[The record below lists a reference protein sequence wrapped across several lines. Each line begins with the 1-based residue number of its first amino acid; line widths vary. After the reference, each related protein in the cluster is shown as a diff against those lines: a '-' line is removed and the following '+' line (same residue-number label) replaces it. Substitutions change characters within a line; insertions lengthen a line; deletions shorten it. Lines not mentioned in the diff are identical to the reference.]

1 VSDIQTERIEMET
14 VDEVEIIC
22 CIACNGELVDVDT
35 TYTTDGGDTVC
46 QDCVIVCIHCEIIL
60 TVDDY
65 YNDVENELWCRSCT
79 NNDAHWCDLCDSY
92 FTGYTYGT
100 DDSSDTMCERCYENN
115 TTYCE
120 DCDSTYLDG
129 CTYDHD
135 SGNDGRIIHDYS
147 YRPDP
152 QFHSSNGEQTR
163 LYFGIEIETEVRGGD
178 YSYRTTAAEYAQ
190 QQLEMYDLAY
200 LKSDG
205 SLECGFEIVSHPL
218 SHSYFMNDATR
229 FWDTIKKLKSDYGMM
244 AWGTKTCGLHVHI
257 SRAGFNGGSHQ
268 HRFLQLVYNN
278 KRFYELLAGRSSSHW
293 AKFDD
298 IFDPETGAKSFKSK
312 FDRHGSDRYSA
323 VNTNNR
329 NTLEMRIFR
338 GSLNPRF
345 IKSAI
350 DLAHASVEYTRVMSV
365 KEVRDDGL
373 SCLKFRQYIESK
385 SDLYPSLNERLAI
398 HKNIINDIER
408 GTHVFISSQ
417 FTE

>member
-1 VSDIQTERIEMET
+1 
-14 VDEVEIIC
+14 
-22 CIACNGELVDVDT
+22 
-35 TYTTDGGDTVC
+35 
-46 QDCVIVCIHCEIIL
+46 
-60 TVDDY
+60 
-65 YNDVENELWCRSCT
+65 
-79 NNDAHWCDLCDSY
+79 
-92 FTGYTYGT
+92 
-100 DDSSDTMCERCYENN
+100 MCERCYEQN

-120 DCDSTYLDG
+120 DCDATYLDG

-135 SGNDGRIIHDYS
+135 GGNDGRVIHDYS

-163 LYFGIEIETEVRGGD
+163 LYFGIEIETEIRGGD

-218 SHSYFMNDATR
+218 SHSYFMKDASR
-229 FWDTIKKLKSDYGMM
+229 LWDTINKLKSDYGMM

-278 KRFYELLAGRSSSHW
+278 KDFYEVLAGRSSSHW

-298 IFDPETGAKSFKSK
+298 IFDPETGTKSFKSK

-350 DLAHASVEYTRVMSV
+350 DLAHASVEFTRVMSV

-385 SDLYPSLNERLAI
+385 SDLYPSLNERIQI
-398 HKNIINDIER
+398 HSNVLTRIER
-408 GTHVFISSQ
+408 KEDVSTGSKFP
-417 FTE
+417 E

>member
-1 VSDIQTERIEMET
+1 MET
-14 VDEVEIIC
+14 VDEVEVIC
-22 CIACNGELVDVDT
+22 CIACNTDLTNTDVAKT
-35 TYTTDGGDTVC
+35 HAGDPVC
-46 QDCVIVCIHCEIIL
+46 ENCLIVCESCDYVIS
-60 TVDDY
+60 VDDE
-65 YNDVENELWCRSCT
+65 YNSVGHQTWCESCT
-79 NNDAHWCDLCDSY
+79 NSNAHWCDLCETY
-92 FTGYTYGT
+92 FVGYTYGAEDT
-100 DDSSDTMCERCYENN
+100 DDTMCERCFEHN
-115 TTYCE
+115 TSYCE
-120 DCDSTYLDG
+120 VCDATYLNG
-129 CTYDHD
+129 CDADHQD
-135 SGNDGRIIHDYS
+135 DEDTMTIHDYS

-152 QFHSSNGEQTR
+152 IFRSSEDEYTR
-163 LYFGIEIETEVRGGD
+163 LYFGIEIETEVRGGNYTD
-178 YSYRTTAAEYAQ
+178 RKMAAEYAQ
-190 QQLEMYDLAY
+190 QQLEVYDLAY

-205 SLECGFEIVSHPL
+205 SLECGFEVVSHPL

-229 FWDTIKKLKSDYGMM
+229 LWDTIDKLKSNYSMM

-257 SRAGFNGGSHQ
+257 SRAGFNNGSHQ

-278 KRFYELLAGRSSSHW
+278 KDFYEVLAGRSSSHW

-298 IFDPETGAKSFKSK
+298 IFDPETGQKSFKNK

-350 DLAHASVEYTRVMSV
+350 DLAHASVEFTRVMSV

-385 SDLYPSLNERLAI
+385 SELYPSLNARIQI
-398 HKNIINDIER
+398 HKDVLTRIER
-408 GTHVFISSQ
+408 KEHVSTGSKFP
-417 FTE
+417 E

>member
-1 VSDIQTERIEMET
+1 VSENQTERIEMET
-14 VDEVEIIC
+14 VDEVETKC
-22 CIACNGELVDVDT
+22 CIACDT
-35 TYTTDGGDTVC
+35 TLDSDDGSTTSSGDPVC
-46 QDCVIVCIHCEIIL
+46 ESCMVMCMKCEDVITC
-60 TVDDY
+60 DDEF
-65 YNDVENELWCRSCT
+65 NDVEGELWCKNCT
-79 NNDAHWCDLCDSY
+79 NNDAHWCDLCDNY

-100 DDSSDTMCERCYENN
+100 DDSDSTMCERCYENN

-120 DCDSTYLDG
+120 GCDATYLNG
-129 CTYDHD
+129 CEYNHD
-135 SGNDGRIIHDYS
+135 EDVDTRLVHDYS

-152 QFHSSNGEQTR
+152 IFRSSEDENTR
-163 LYFGIEIETEVRGGD
+163 LYFGIEVETEVRGG
-178 YSYRTTAAEYAQ
+178 SYGDRRYAAEYAVR
-190 QQLEMYDLAY
+190 LEHDGLAY

-205 SLECGFEIVSHPL
+205 SLECGFEIVSHPMT
-218 SHSYFMNDATR
+218 HSYFMKDANIL
-229 FWDTIKKLKSDYGMM
+229 WETISTLKSNYDMM

-278 KRFYELLAGRSSSHW
+278 KDFYEVLAGRSSSHW
-293 AKFDD
+293 AKFNDNINPD
-298 IFDPETGAKSFKSK
+298 TGQKSFKHK

-350 DLAHASVEYTRVMSV
+350 DLAHASVEFTRVMSV
-365 KEVRDDGL
+365 KEVRDGGL
-373 SCLKFRQYIESK
+373 SCLNFRQYIESK
-385 SDLYPSLNERLAI
+385 PELYPSLIARIQI
-398 HKNIINDIER
+398 HSDVLTRIER
-408 GTHVFISSQ
+408 KEHVSASSK

>member
-1 VSDIQTERIEMET
+1 MDT
-14 VDEVEIIC
+14 VDEVELKC
-22 CIACNGELVDVDT
+22 CIACNTELNSDDDGT
-35 TYTTDGGDTVC
+35 TTSSGDPVC
-46 QDCVIVCIHCEIIL
+46 DSCVVMCIHCEQVI
-60 TVDDY
+60 TVDDE
-65 YNDVENELWCRSCT
+65 YNDVEGEVWCEGCT
-79 NNDAHWCDLCDSY
+79 RNDAHWCDLCDNY

-100 DDSSDTMCERCYENN
+100 DDSDSTMCERCFEDN
-115 TTYCE
+115 TSYCE
-120 DCDSTYLDG
+120 DCDNTYLNG
-129 CTYDHD
+129 CDYDHD
-135 SGNDGRIIHDYS
+135 GDNDGRTIHDYS

-152 QFHSSNGEQTR
+152 IFRKSDDEQTR

-178 YSYRTTAAEYAQ
+178 YSNRRSAAEYAQ

-205 SLECGFEIVSHPL
+205 SLECGFEIVTHPL
-218 SHSYFMNDATR
+218 SHSYFMKDGDRLWN
-229 FWDTIKKLKSDYGMM
+229 TIDKLKSEYGMM

-257 SRAGFNGGSHQ
+257 SRAGFNSGSHQ

-278 KRFYELLAGRSSSHW
+278 KDFYEVLAGRSSSHW

-298 IFDPETGAKSFKSK
+298 IFDPNTGQKSFKNK

-329 NTLEMRIFR
+329 NTLEIRIFR

-365 KEVRDDGL
+365 REVRDDGL

-385 SDLYPSLNERLAI
+385 PDLYPSL
-398 HKNIINDIER
+398 IER
-408 GTHVFISSQ
+408 IQIHSNVLTRIERKEDVSTSSK
-417 FTE
+417 FPE